1 MTTLI
6 RSILLGTFMAVT
18 CQALQ
23 AQVRIG
29 PKGPYRI
36 DADER
41 VAGSWR
47 SDIELTPAAVPELAL
62 SYSLLPDPALAL
74 PGNSAAF
81 YREALLELQRTL
93 ATQRSL
99 LSDMAAWQDLRP
111 ARLPTDRARL
121 VVREFSGVLELLQAG
136 GRRIDTDW
144 GMLEDR
150 AASRWHPAL
159 LELRFTD
166 AIELS
171 RCLALIDLKCR
182 LAMAEGDYAEAE
194 RWLQCGWRLAHDIG
208 RRRRLNDQITAA
220 GLGNRMLVTAR
231 HWIGS
236 PGSPNLFWA
245 LARLELPIGDS
256 KRALDYELRIPELLI
271 GGSDDVLWARSKEEW
286 NAIYR
291 RLTQAV
297 TGGDRREEAVL
308 RLTLIQLYP
317 LAKRELRSWGYQP
330 DQLARLPVR
339 GIVLL
344 HQYHVARYNRH
355 ALAKWLALPEPACS
369 DGVRRT
375 LRQLREEGWVG
386 AGITAKGVPRRDW
399 LDRVAHSAEQAT
411 HYYFT
416 VRDSQQ
422 LLHAKRN
429 ALMVVEALRHFAAQH
444 DGTLPQRLEEITS
457 LPVPIN
463 PLTRQAF
470 GYRRLSDHTAEVL
483 IDGDENA
490 KENLAT
496 GAWRILRIDVRP

>member
-6 RSILLGTFMAVT
+6 RYLLLGALMAVA
-18 CQALQ
+18 CPVLE

-36 DADER
+36 DADEEDT
-41 VAGSWR
+41 GSERW
-47 SDIELTPAAVPELAL
+47 DIKATPAAVPELAL

-74 PGNSAAF
+74 PGNAAAF

-93 ATQRSL
+93 ATRRSL

-111 ARLPTDRARL
+111 ARLPADRARL
-121 VVREFSGVLELLQAG
+121 VVREFSGVLDLVRAG
-136 GRRIDTDW
+136 AQRIDTDW
-144 GMLEDR
+144 GMREDR
-150 AASRWHPAL
+150 AASRWHPSL
-159 LELRFTD
+159 PELRFSD

-194 RWLQCGWRLAHDIG
+194 PWLQCGWRLARDIG
-208 RRRRLNDQITAA
+208 RRPRLNDQITAV
-220 GLGNRMLVTAR
+220 GLGNRMLVTVR

-236 PGSPNLFWA
+236 SDSPNLFWA

-256 KRALDYELRIPELLI
+256 KRALEYELRIPELLI
-271 GGSDDVLWARSKEEW
+271 AGSDDVLWARSKEEW

-297 TGGDRREEAVL
+297 TGGDRRNEAVL

-330 DQLARLPVR
+330 DQLAGLPAR
-339 GIVLL
+339 GIVFL
-344 HQYHVARYNRH
+344 HQYHVARHNRH
-355 ALAKWLALPEPACS
+355 ALAKWLALPEPACAQ
-369 DGVRRT
+369 GMRRT
-375 LRQLREEGWVG
+375 LRQLREEGWIGTGV
-386 AGITAKGVPRRDW
+386 TAEGVPRRNW
-399 LDRVAHSAEQAT
+399 LDRIGHSAEQAT
-411 HYYFT
+411 RYYFT

-422 LLHAKRN
+422 LLLAKRN
-429 ALMVVEALRHFAAQH
+429 ALMVVEALRHFAARH
-444 DGTLPQRLEEITS
+444 DGRLPQRLEEITS

-470 GYRRLSDHTAEVL
+470 GYRRLSDHAAEVL